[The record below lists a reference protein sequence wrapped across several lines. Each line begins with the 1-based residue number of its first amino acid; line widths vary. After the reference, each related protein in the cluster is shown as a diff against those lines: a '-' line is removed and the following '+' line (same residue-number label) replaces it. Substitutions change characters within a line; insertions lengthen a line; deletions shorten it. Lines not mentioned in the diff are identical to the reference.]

1 MTGFLY
7 VACGGALGAML
18 RYGVYLLTIQ
28 YLSPYVAGSSF
39 PLATLLV
46 NIIGSFAIAVLV
58 FGSHETFSLSEPMKL
73 LLVVGVLG
81 GFTTFSAFSLET
93 LHLVLNNQWFLSSL
107 YVVLSVIGSLAA
119 VWTGYMVMRL
129 IGTV

>member
-1 MTGFLY
+1 MGFLY
-7 VACGGALGAML
+7 VACGGALGAMM
-18 RYGVYLLTIQ
+18 RYGVYLLTIH

-46 NIIGSFAIAVLV
+46 NIIGSFAIAVIV
-58 FGSHETFSLSEPMKL
+58 FGSHDAFVLTEPMKL
-73 LLVVGVLG
+73 LLIVGIVG

-107 YVVLSVIGSLAA
+107 YVALSVIGSLAA
-119 VWTGYMVMRL
+119 VWGGYMVMRL